1 MGASAG
7 AVNPRAYAAR
17 VLDEQV
23 RALYQSLLPI
33 LGVHLLVGG
42 VMVAMLWKLFPGPG
56 LLIWSACLLLM
67 VGVRTALYWHY
78 KRHAKDGIAQ
88 RHSRY
93 FVAGAALSGLLW
105 GVAGVAFFPPVLE
118 YRLFV
123 LFILVGMGAGAVSS
137 LTAYLPAFVAYFP
150 LSMLPV
156 ALRLVMTEQPVTI
169 GLGLMTLAY
178 VAALS
183 FFARNISRSLA
194 ESWRLRFE
202 NLDLVRELSAQKLQ
216 AEQANRAKS
225 RFLAAASHDL
235 RQPLHA
241 VNLYVSLLD
250 EARDMPRVRELTARI
265 SQSVGTLQNLF
276 GALLDISKLEAGT
289 LVPERESFA
298 LHPLLDRLG
307 NDFAV
312 EAAHRGLHLEI
323 ERSEAVV
330 HTDAT
335 LLEQILRNYLS
346 NALRYTRAG
355 QVRLR
360 VQSSG
365 DSHRIEVSDTGIGI
379 EAAQQ
384 KRIFEEFYQIQAV
397 GRDSSEGL
405 GLGLAIVARAARL
418 LELEIGVRSIPGE
431 GSTFFVAVPAGDSAR
446 ILATGEEPGEAA
458 PDSTRPLC
466 ILVIDDDPG
475 VRESTQAALA
485 GWGHDGI
492 TAASLDDAV
501 AALAGR
507 TPDGI
512 IVDYR
517 LGAGRTGLDA
527 LTELERNLGPRPA
540 IIITGDVAGE
550 AMQKLMASGRPWLH
564 KPVAPAKLRAF
575 VQSVRR
581 AASAR
586 RA

>member
-250 EARDMPRVRELTARI
+250 DARDMPRVRELTARI
-265 SQSVGTLQNLF
+265 GQSVGTLQNLF

-289 LVPERESFA
+289 LVPEQESF
-298 LHPLLDRLG
+298 LLLPLLDRLG

-527 LTELERNLGPRPA
+527 LAELERNLGPRPA

>member
-1 MGASAG
+1 
-7 AVNPRAYAAR
+7 
-17 VLDEQV
+17 
-23 RALYQSLLPI
+23 
-33 LGVHLLVGG
+33 
-42 VMVAMLWKLFPGPG
+42 
-56 LLIWSACLLLM
+56 
-67 VGVRTALYWHY
+67 
-78 KRHAKDGIAQ
+78 
-88 RHSRY
+88 
-93 FVAGAALSGLLW
+93 
-105 GVAGVAFFPPVLE
+105 VLE

-150 LSMLPV
+150 LSLLPV

-178 VAALS
+178 VAALT

-202 NLDLVRELSAQKLQ
+202 NLDLVRELSAQKRE

-241 VNLYVSLLD
+241 VTLYVSLLD
-250 EARDMPRVRELTARI
+250 DAQDMPRVREITARI
-265 SQSVGTLQNLF
+265 GQSVGTLQNLF

-289 LVPERESFA
+289 LVPEQESFA
-298 LHPLLDRLG
+298 LLPLLDRLG

-360 VQSSG
+360 VLSSG
-365 DSHRIEVSDTGIGI
+365 GSHRIEVSDTGIGI
-379 EAAQQ
+379 EPAQQ
-384 KRIFEEFYQIQAV
+384 KRIFEEFYQVQAV
-397 GRDSSEGL
+397 GRDSGEGL

-418 LELEIGVRSIPGE
+418 LELEIGVRSASGK
-431 GSTFFVAVPAGDSAR
+431 GSTFFVAVPAGDPAR
-446 ILATGEEPGEAA
+446 THATGEVPGEAA
-458 PDSTRPLC
+458 PVSTRPLC
-466 ILVIDDDPG
+466 LLVIDDDPG
-475 VRESTQAALA
+475 VRVSTQTALA
-485 GWGHDGI
+485 DWGHDSI
-492 TAASLDDAV
+492 TAASLDDAI
-501 AALAGR
+501 ATLAGR
-507 TPDGI
+507 IPDGI

-527 LTELERNLGPRPA
+527 LTELEQNLGPRPA
-540 IIITGDVAGE
+540 IVITGDVAGE
-550 AMQKLMASGRPWLH
+550 AMQALMASGRPWLH
-564 KPVAPAKLRAF
+564 KPVPPAKLRAF

-586 RA
+586 SA

>member
-1 MGASAG
+1 MGAPTG
-7 AVNPRAYAAR
+7 AVNPQAYAAR

-67 VGVRTALYWHY
+67 VSVRIVLYWHY
-78 KRHAKDGIAQ
+78 KQHAKEGIAQ

-150 LSMLPV
+150 LSLLPV

-178 VAALS
+178 VAALT

-202 NLDLVRELSAQKLQ
+202 NLDLVRELSAQKRE

-250 EARDMPRVRELTARI
+250 DAQDMPRVRELTARI
-265 SQSVGTLQNLF
+265 GQSVGTLQNLF

-289 LVPERESFA
+289 LVPEQESFA
-298 LHPLLDRLG
+298 LLPLLDRLG

-312 EAAHRGLHLEI
+312 EATHRGLHLEI

-360 VQSSG
+360 VLSSG

-379 EAAQQ
+379 EPAQQ
-384 KRIFEEFYQIQAV
+384 KRIFEEFYQVQAV
-397 GRDSSEGL
+397 GRDSGEGL

-418 LELEIGVRSIPGE
+418 LELEIGVRSASGK
-431 GSTFFVAVPAGDSAR
+431 GSTFFVAVPAGDPAR
-446 ILATGEEPGEAA
+446 THATGEVPGEAA
-458 PDSTRPLC
+458 PVSTRPLC
-466 ILVIDDDPG
+466 LLVIDDDPG
-475 VRESTQAALA
+475 VRVSTQTALA
-485 GWGHDGI
+485 DWGHDSI

-501 AALAGR
+501 GALAGR
-507 TPDGI
+507 IPDGI

-517 LGAGRTGLDA
+517 LGAGRTGLDV
-527 LTELERNLGPRPA
+527 LTELEQNLGPRPA
-540 IIITGDVAGE
+540 IVITGDVAGE
-550 AMQKLMASGRPWLH
+550 AMQALMASGRPWLH
-564 KPVAPAKLRAF
+564 KPVPPAKLRAF

-586 RA
+586 SA